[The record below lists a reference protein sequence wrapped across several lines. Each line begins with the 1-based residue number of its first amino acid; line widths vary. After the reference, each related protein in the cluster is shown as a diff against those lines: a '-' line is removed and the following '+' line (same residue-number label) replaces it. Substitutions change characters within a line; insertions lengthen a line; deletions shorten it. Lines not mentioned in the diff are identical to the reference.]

1 MSAAPPT
8 QIKCAPWVS
17 WGPGEA
23 ELMLFDS
30 QDGSYHLLNG
40 SAAQIWLALSEGH
53 QPAEIA
59 ALLAGR
65 HGVEAALVG
74 PDVAAFVAQALDKN
88 LLVAE

>member
-1 MSAAPPT
+1 MSGQIT
-8 QIKCAPWVS
+8 QRISCAPWVS

-53 QPAEIA
+53 QPAAIG

-65 HGVEAALVG
+65 HGVDPALVE
-74 PDVAAFVAQALDKN
+74 PDVAAFVAQALGKN

>member
-1 MSAAPPT
+1 MSGASPARVR
-8 QIKCAPWVS
+8 CAPWVS
-17 WGPGEA
+17 WGPSEA

-53 QPAEIA
+53 QPAEIGG
-59 ALLAGR
+59 LLAGR
-65 HGVEAALVG
+65 HGVEPALVA
-74 PDVAAFVAQALDKN
+74 PDVEAFVAQALAKN